1 MGIAAVV
8 LAGIEPFDAVV
19 VDEPKLGSSSYST
32 RVVVVNP
39 SALTLA

>member
-1 MGIAAVV
+1 MAAVV
-8 LAGIEPFDAVV
+8 LAGMDPFDAIV
-19 VDEPKLGSSSYST
+19 VDEPKVGSSSYST